1 MDTLQQKQ
9 SKILLIGEICEDIY
23 IFGNVDRISPEAPVP
38 VLKYSSRNIRKGM
51 AGNVYDNILGMS
63 CNTKIDF
70 WCNKHHKIKKIR
82 YIDEKSKYQI
92 MRYDI
97 EKNLQVLSESKI
109 NNCQSHYDAIVISDY
124 DKGFLNN
131 QIIETITSKF
141 KNSKIFIDTKKKDLS
156 CFKNSIIKL
165 NEIESLKSQNRHSSS
180 QIITTLG
187 SRGCEFNNVFYPAAP
202 VEVYDVCGAG
212 DVFLAALVVRWLETK
227 DLTAAIKT
235 ANNCAALSVTKL
247 GCYTLKR
254 TEYENICV

>member
-38 VLKYSSRNIRKGM
+38 VLKYSRRDIRKGM

-63 CNTKIDF
+63 RNTKIDF

-141 KNSKIFIDTKKKDLS
+141 KNRL
-156 CFKNSIIKL
+156 
-165 NEIESLKSQNRHSSS
+165 
-180 QIITTLG
+180 
-187 SRGCEFNNVFYPAAP
+187 
-202 VEVYDVCGAG
+202 
-212 DVFLAALVVRWLETK
+212 
-227 DLTAAIKT
+227 
-235 ANNCAALSVTKL
+235 
-247 GCYTLKR
+247 
-254 TEYENICV
+254 

>member
-38 VLKYSSRNIRKGM
+38 VLKYSSRDIRKGM

-97 EKNLQVLSESKI
+97 EKSLQALSESKI
-109 NNCQSHYDAIVISDY
+109 NNCQSQYNAIVISDY
-124 DKGFLNN
+124 DKGFLNS
-131 QIIETITSKF
+131 QVIETITSKF

-156 CFKNSIIKL
+156 CLKNSIIKL
-165 NEIESLKSQNRHSSS
+165 NEIESLKSQNRHNSS

-187 SRGCEFNNVFYPAAP
+187 ARGCEFNDVFYPTAP

-227 DLTAAIKT
+227 DLIDAIKT

-254 TEYENICV
+254 AEYENIRV